1 MAAGELGEADDGSRT
16 GLVEN
21 TLVEHGTITSGVQT
35 KIKVGVMEMRGSSLE
50 EHTESITSLLEGLL
64 GDLCGITF
72 TDLAGTAVDGRD
84 AVSTD
89 FEVENFGYH
98 VRTSS

>member
-1 MAAGELGEADDGSRT
+1 M
-16 GLVEN
+16 
-21 TLVEHGTITSGVQT
+21 
-35 KIKVGVMEMRGSSLE
+35 
-50 EHTESITSLLEGLL
+50 
-64 GDLCGITF
+64 CGITF